1 MAFLMARHLESR
13 QLILL
18 KGVITTLAPSFD
30 RARLARGS
38 LDLLGLHHVP
48 VGKGTDGGDIHGEH
62 TAAPF
67 EVSAA
72 SYMSPPDGAIEL
84 GRGLLLRL
92 YREATPGSLVLVV
105 IASCKDAAL
114 FLRDHQGLFLEK
126 TKEVIIQGGVK
137 DVDWASSD
145 LASVELQPDSA
156 NNNTFDVKASDYL
169 YSQCQQL
176 GVPLTIASRYAAYAA
191 KMPRSVY
198 DLLALT
204 GSPIGWRLRNAQ
216 RASIEQ
222 LWARACAT
230 APEKRKGLPARC
242 NREWFAK
249 TFCSG
254 RDDPRR
260 TEDDAVWDLVDGFM
274 QVRAPPP
281 PRAKMDMAPHPSPL
295 ALFGSAH
302 TPWPLCDPCVWR
314 VAPQYDTMAL
324 LVAVPSLRSQF
335 FDPLVLPPKRGSVPS
350 PHGASANRAVIG
362 LSDKR
367 PGVRQLAGLNR
378 LLREGFANGLELNH
392 RPSSNI
398 LLQMHLRW
406 DNLADILLTCVML
419 RSLMDMGLARLYAV
433 VITLDSTPQGAAAGQ
448 PAAGSAPPYLGKRLA
463 SLQRFLQ
470 PARRSGTKLVH
481 PGSAPE
487 AQQQQPSAAADG
499 QAGVDHRLVEEVRQ
513 VMHHLGLGH
522 VALHVATDATTA
534 SERLHQLYLAAPPT
548 GLTLVATSTFGGLTP
563 FAREHPQLFR
573 EKTVRVVHTG
583 GALIEDG
590 RRLVPDPKA
599 QNNAL
604 DLPAAEGFYRIAQ
617 ELSVPMVIISRHVAR
632 PCRVPRQLFDLLLQ
646 HGAPPSGPVLPP
658 SHPHPSWLHLS
669 IPLSPAPP
677 HIFTLAT
684 AMSILPR
691 PRPLFARPIS
701 PRVGGA
707 RRPDWRK
714 DLPGRARLPLDTVVA
729 RLRRARR
736 PGARRLARTL
746 RSRMV
751 HPDVLRRGG
760 EAAPRRR
767 RVRRGVADGAI
778 RQLVQPHRRHRR
790 DAIHHLQELSALGGA
805 GRALGDAPC
814 DRPR

>member
-1 MAFLMARHLESR
+1 MARHLESR

-281 PRAKMDMAPHPSPL
+281 RARKWTWLLTLHRWPS
-295 ALFGSAH
+295 
-302 TPWPLCDPCVWR
+302 
-314 VAPQYDTMAL
+314 
-324 LVAVPSLRSQF
+324 
-335 FDPLVLPPKRGSVPS
+335 
-350 PHGASANRAVIG
+350 
-362 LSDKR
+362 SDLHIR
-367 PGVRQLAGLNR
+367 PGHCVTLACGAWRRSTTRWLCWWRCHRCGRSSLTPSCCLLNVGPCR
-378 LLREGFANGLELNH
+378 H
-392 RPSSNI
+392 RTARAPIAPSSGS
-398 LLQMHLRW
+398 
-406 DNLADILLTCVML
+406 LT
-419 RSLMDMGLARLYAV
+419 
-433 VITLDSTPQGAAAGQ
+433 
-448 PAAGSAPPYLGKRLA
+448 
-463 SLQRFLQ
+463 
-470 PARRSGTKLVH
+470 
-481 PGSAPE
+481 
-487 AQQQQPSAAADG
+487 
-499 QAGVDHRLVEEVRQ
+499 
-513 VMHHLGLGH
+513 
-522 VALHVATDATTA
+522 
-534 SERLHQLYLAAPPT
+534 
-548 GLTLVATSTFGGLTP
+548 
-563 FAREHPQLFR
+563 
-573 EKTVRVVHTG
+573 
-583 GALIEDG
+583 
-590 RRLVPDPKA
+590 
-599 QNNAL
+599 
-604 DLPAAEGFYRIAQ
+604 
-617 ELSVPMVIISRHVAR
+617 
-632 PCRVPRQLFDLLLQ
+632 
-646 HGAPPSGPVLPP
+646 SGPVCASLRGSIGCCARALPTA
-658 SHPHPSWLHLS
+658 LS
-669 IPLSPAPP
+669 S
-677 HIFTLAT
+677 TT
-684 AMSILPR
+684 
-691 PRPLFARPIS
+691 
-701 PRVGGA
+701 G
-707 RRPDWRK
+707 RRP
-714 DLPGRARLPLDTVVA
+714 TSC
-729 RLRRARR
+729 
-736 PGARRLARTL
+736 
-746 RSRMV
+746 SRCTC
-751 HPDVLRRGG
+751 
-760 EAAPRRR
+760 
-767 RVRRGVADGAI
+767 
-778 RQLVQPHRRHRR
+778 
-790 DAIHHLQELSALGGA
+790 A
-805 GRALGDAPC
+805 GTTSPTSC
-814 DRPR
+814 